1 MGDNN
6 EFENNEFE
14 QENQW
19 QAGCKCC
26 GSPVVQ
32 EGYNLELC
40 EECRKKLSK
49 RPIPKKFL
57 FLAAGILIILV
68 ISLFKFP
75 GYINAGIEFKR
86 AEKAIDEHKYV
97 TAMNYYENVV
107 DENSKYENKIKLMEL
122 YYYNGYISEAY
133 DIYESLVGEK
143 IDEEYYNKATKIMN
157 DVEKY
162 YIYKDEL
169 YDKVNEVEDGDSDK
183 LLELI
188 KPYVDS
194 DPKEICGASTIIDIY
209 MDKKMFNE
217 AKPIAERIVSENPDY
232 DYGKYELSLIYIELG
247 EYDKALNVAEDLFY
261 SNKES
266 IYGYVCKSK
275 AELKKGNNQNGL
287 IIAERA
293 CKLDPYNSFAAT
305 NLVLAYHY
313 NGMIEERDSMY
324 QYCLESEFIEKDNYL
339 KSIFSGEYKWQEGE
353 KEGNI

>member
-26 GSPVVQ
+26 GSPIVQ
-32 EGYNLELC
+32 DGYNLELC

-122 YYYNGYISEAY
+122 YYYNGYISEA
-133 DIYESLVGEK
+133 
-143 IDEEYYNKATKIMN
+143 
-157 DVEKY
+157 
-162 YIYKDEL
+162 
-169 YDKVNEVEDGDSDK
+169 
-183 LLELI
+183 
-188 KPYVDS
+188 
-194 DPKEICGASTIIDIY
+194 
-209 MDKKMFNE
+209 
-217 AKPIAERIVSENPDY
+217 
-232 DYGKYELSLIYIELG
+232 
-247 EYDKALNVAEDLFY
+247 
-261 SNKES
+261 
-266 IYGYVCKSK
+266 
-275 AELKKGNNQNGL
+275 
-287 IIAERA
+287 
-293 CKLDPYNSFAAT
+293 
-305 NLVLAYHY
+305 
-313 NGMIEERDSMY
+313 
-324 QYCLESEFIEKDNYL
+324 
-339 KSIFSGEYKWQEGE
+339 
-353 KEGNI
+353 

>member
-6 EFENNEFE
+6 EFENNGFE

-19 QAGCKCC
+19 QTGCKCC
-26 GSPVVQ
+26 GNPIVQ

-57 FLAAGILIILV
+57 FLAVGIFIILV

-75 GYINAGIEFKR
+75 SYITEGIKFKG
-86 AEKAIDEHKYV
+86 AEKAITQHEYV
-97 TAMNYYENVV
+97 TAMNYYENVIN
-107 DENSKYENKIKLMEL
+107 ESSKYENKIKLMEL

-133 DIYESLVGEK
+133 NIYDSLVGEK
-143 IDEEYYNKATKIMN
+143 LDEENYNKATKIIN
-157 DVEKY
+157 NIEKY
-162 YIYKDEL
+162 YMYKDEL
-169 YDKVNEVEDGDSDK
+169 YNKVSEVEDKDYDK

-188 KPYVDS
+188 KPYIDN
-194 DPKEICGASTIIDIY
+194 DPEEICGASTVIDIY

-217 AKPIAERIVSENPDY
+217 AKPIAEKIVSENPDY

-247 EYDKALNVAEDLFY
+247 EYDKALKLAEDLFY
-261 SNKES
+261 FNKES

-275 AELKKGNNQNGL
+275 VELKKGNNENGL
-287 IIAERA
+287 IIAEEA
-293 CKLDPYNSFAAT
+293 CKLDPYNSFAST
-305 NLVLAYHY
+305 NLALAYHY
-313 NGMIEERDSMY
+313 NGMIEERDSIY
-324 QYCLESEFIEKDNYL
+324 QYCLENKFIEEDNYL
-339 KSIFSGEYKWQEGE
+339 KSIFSGEYKWQDEE

>member
-1 MGDNN
+1 M
-6 EFENNEFE
+6 
-14 QENQW
+14 
-19 QAGCKCC
+19 K
-26 GSPVVQ
+26 
-32 EGYNLELC
+32 
-40 EECRKKLSK
+40 
-49 RPIPKKFL
+49 
-57 FLAAGILIILV
+57 
-68 ISLFKFP
+68 
-75 GYINAGIEFKR
+75 
-86 AEKAIDEHKYV
+86 
-97 TAMNYYENVV
+97 
-107 DENSKYENKIKLMEL
+107 
-122 YYYNGYISEAY
+122 
-133 DIYESLVGEK
+133 K

-157 DVEKY
+157 NIEKY

-247 EYDKALNVAEDLFY
+247 EYDKALNVAKDLFY

-275 AELKKGNNQNGL
+275 AELKKGNNENGL

-305 NLVLAYHY
+305 NLALAYHY

-324 QYCLESEFIEKDNYL
+324 QYCIESEFVEKDNYL
-339 KSIFSGEYKWQEGE
+339 KSIFSGEYKWEGGKYMIIPGFLISILTFPGVIVHE
-353 KEGNI
+353 IAHQLFCRICGVAVLDVCYFKAGNPAGYVVHEIP